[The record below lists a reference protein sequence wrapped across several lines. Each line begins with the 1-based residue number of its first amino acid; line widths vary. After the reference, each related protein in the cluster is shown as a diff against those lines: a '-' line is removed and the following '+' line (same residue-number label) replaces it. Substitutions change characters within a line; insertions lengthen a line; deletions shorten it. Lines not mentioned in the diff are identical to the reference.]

1 MLSKLS
7 IKNFALIEDATIS
20 FDKGF
25 SVLTGETGSGKS
37 ILLDALNLLLGKRAD
52 SDSIRSGAEKCVIE
66 GVFDVSK
73 YQLQAFFIDNDLDY
87 EDATIIRREITSN
100 GKSRA
105 FVNDT
110 PIVLSALKLL
120 GETLLDIHSQNANL
134 ILESNWFY
142 YDLIDGVS
150 GLLKERKTFSE
161 EFKILQEL
169 QQLLKAKI
177 ANKEK
182 SQLDLS
188 FKQFQYQEL
197 KAAELKIGEQQDLEE
212 QLEILS
218 NAELIKSNVVLA
230 TQLLFDGEGSV
241 LENSGIVSQKLSALS
256 QYRSDFKMLSER
268 MSSVCI
274 ELKDIYSEIES
285 ISGKI
290 EIDPDKLQKIDERLG
305 LLFALI
311 KKYAVKDVD
320 GLIDKLNLLEKEID
334 DVVGGDEVI
343 ENLKLEIHQKTL
355 YLKGLASEITIKRK
369 QGALSLEKEILND
382 LFLMNMNNAQ
392 LKIDVSVSELNI
404 FGGDT
409 IQFNFNAN
417 KGGVLQSLQKVAS
430 GGELSRIML
439 SLKRVLSVRKKL
451 PTILFDEIDTG
462 VSGEVADKMAEI
474 MLKMSSEMQ
483 VIAITHLPQIASKGN
498 SQYKVYKTDVA
509 ETTISQIKLLNKNDR
524 VLEIAQMLSGSK
536 ITDAAIQNAKTLLG

>member
-1 MLSKLS
+1 M
-7 IKNFALIEDATIS
+7 
-20 FDKGF
+20 
-25 SVLTGETGSGKS
+25 
-37 ILLDALNLLLGKRAD
+37 
-52 SDSIRSGAEKCVIE
+52 
-66 GVFDVSK
+66 
-73 YQLQAFFIDNDLDY
+73 DY

-110 PIVLSALKLL
+110 PIVLSALKLF

-161 EFKILQEL
+161 EFKIFQEL

-392 LKIDVSVSELNI
+392 LKIDVSASELNV
-404 FGGDT
+404 FGGDI

-474 MLKMSSEMQ
+474 MLKMSAEMQ
-483 VIAITHLPQIASKGN
+483 VIAITHLPQIASKGH
-498 SQYKVYKTDVA
+498 SQYKVYKTDGA

>member
-334 DVVGGDEVI
+334 DVVGGDESI

>member
-1 MLSKLS
+1 M
-7 IKNFALIEDATIS
+7 
-20 FDKGF
+20 
-25 SVLTGETGSGKS
+25 
-37 ILLDALNLLLGKRAD
+37 
-52 SDSIRSGAEKCVIE
+52 
-66 GVFDVSK
+66 
-73 YQLQAFFIDNDLDY
+73 
-87 EDATIIRREITSN
+87 
-100 GKSRA
+100 
-105 FVNDT
+105 
-110 PIVLSALKLL
+110 
-120 GETLLDIHSQNANL
+120 
-134 ILESNWFY
+134 
-142 YDLIDGVS
+142 
-150 GLLKERKTFSE
+150 
-161 EFKILQEL
+161 
-169 QQLLKAKI
+169 
-177 ANKEK
+177 
-182 SQLDLS
+182 
-188 FKQFQYQEL
+188 
-197 KAAELKIGEQQDLEE
+197 
-212 QLEILS
+212 
-218 NAELIKSNVVLA
+218 A

-334 DVVGGDEVI
+334 DVVGGDEAI
-343 ENLKLEIHQKTL
+343 ENLKQEIHLKTL

-474 MLKMSSEMQ
+474 MLKMSAEMQ